1 MPPGDVTGLLP
12 GISHQGY
19 QELIPTRCTMLRD
32 DVTCL
37 LPGVSH
43 QGYQVFILT
52 RCSMPPGDV
61 TGLLPG
67 VPRGRSS
74 GDSAG
79 TQRVS
84 DPCVARGASP
94 TPADVVVGSH
104 HIDQSPVLQMR

>member
-1 MPPGDVTGLLP
+1 
-12 GISHQGY
+12 
-19 QELIPTRCTMLRD
+19 ML
-32 DVTCL
+32 
-37 LPGVSH
+37 
-43 QGYQVFILT
+43 
-52 RCSMPPGDV
+52 PGDV

-104 HIDQSPVLQMR
+104 HVDQSPVLQMR